1 MTDFAILVGLANKE
15 GVGLAQQSDRNHRL
29 GQIYLKIFSLGQAW
43 HGNQGT
49 ILLRTSASQGD
60 ICEMLSPLAGDDDL
74 VVVLEISVHS
84 ALSIGW
90 NSDEEGLDNLYDVA
104 KIDASARG

>member
-1 MTDFAILVGLANKE
+1 
-15 GVGLAQQSDRNHRL
+15 
-29 GQIYLKIFSLGQAW
+29 
-43 HGNQGT
+43 
-49 ILLRTSASQGD
+49 
-60 ICEMLSPLAGDDDL
+60 MLSPLAGDDDL